1 MQMVFS
7 GQQDSAQAAAGA
19 PSPDALLPALD
30 ERQFAVLRQVGREW
44 ERLTGDPQAWQRALP
59 VDPNLGSY
67 PHPAELRPTRFG
79 RFVPVAGLDGQLP
92 AVEATTEAEEPPSR
106 PGRLAYRLRRIVL
119 GPPLDAS
126 AIAVERMRKLVA
138 LPVLSADALSS
149 VAYGPEAMLAVLAL
163 GGGAGLGYSLP
174 VCAAIAFLILA
185 VGVSYRQTIRAYP
198 YGGGSYTVA
207 TENLGR
213 VPGLVAA
220 AGLLTD
226 YILTVAVSVASGV
239 AAVTSAV
246 PALAPAAV
254 PIGAAAIAVLL
265 LGNLRGVRSA
275 ATLFAAPTYAF
286 IVAMFAIITAGLIG
300 AAGRG
305 FHPVPPPRLPVT
317 EAVGALLLLRAF
329 SSGATAM
336 TGVEAVS
343 NAVPAFRPVEWR
355 NARTTL
361 TWMVALL
368 IAMFA
373 GLVAVIHLDGLVP
386 NGHQTLLS
394 QLAHH
399 DFGDGFMYG
408 YVQAATAAI
417 LLLAANTSYND
428 FPRVLFLLA
437 RSYHAPRLFL
447 RVGDRLAF
455 SNGIIVLSV
464 IAVVIYVAFRGSTAS
479 LIPLYAVGVFLAFT
493 LSQTGMVVH
502 WWRHRDAHWRKS
514 LVFNAV
520 GATLSALVFLTA
532 AVAKF
537 TEGAWVAVLAV
548 GLFVGITL
556 RIHRHYDLEAE
567 LTMLHPEAVEVP
579 PYAPF
584 TPAAGSPSPDGEQ
597 TEREESPGEI
607 RHLVIV
613 PLAGLDLPSVR
624 ALAYAVSLRLPV
636 LCLHLSPT
644 EEEARRFRGYW
655 RTWGDHLPLEVV
667 VSPHRAIVA
676 PLVNYIAALH
686 HQRSGLTL
694 TVILPEIVVCHWSH
708 RLLHNQTAPRLR
720 RALRPLPKIVITSV
734 PFHLPR

>member
-1 MQMVFS
+1 MVFS
-7 GQQDSAQAAAGA
+7 GQQDNAQAAVGA
-19 PSPDALLPALD
+19 PSPDALLPTLD
-30 ERQFAVLRQVGREW
+30 ERKLAVLRQVGQEW
-44 ERLTGDPQAWQRALP
+44 NRLTGDPQAWQRALP
-59 VDPNLGSY
+59 VDPNLGGS
-67 PHPAELRPTRFG
+67 PDAAELRPTRFG
-79 RFVPVAGLDGQLP
+79 RFVPLSALDGQPP
-92 AVEATTEAEEPPSR
+92 AIEATAEAEEPPSQ
-106 PGRLAYRLRRIVL
+106 PGRLAYQLRRITL

-149 VAYGPEAMLAVLAL
+149 VAYGPEAMLAVLVL
-163 GGGAGLGYSLP
+163 GGSAALGYSLP
-174 VCAAIAFLILA
+174 IAAAIAFLILA

-198 YGGGSYTVA
+198 HGGGSYIVA

-213 VPGLVAA
+213 VPGLAAA

-226 YILTVAVSVASGV
+226 YILTVAVSIASGV

-254 PIGAAAIAVLL
+254 PIGTGTIAVLL
-265 LGNLRGVRSA
+265 AGNLRGVRQA
-275 ATLFAAPTYAF
+275 ATVFAAPTYAF
-286 IVAMFAIITAGLIG
+286 IIAIFALITAGLVA

-305 FHPVPPPRLPVT
+305 FHPLPPPRLPTT
-317 EAVGALLLLRAF
+317 EAVNALLVLRAF

-343 NAVPAFRPVEWR
+343 NAVPAFKPVEWR

-368 IAMFA
+368 ITMFA
-373 GLVAVIHLDGLVP
+373 GIVVLDHLFGLVP

-394 QLAHH
+394 QLAHR
-399 DFGDGFMYG
+399 DFGTGFMYS
-408 YVQAATAAI
+408 YVQAATAAV

-455 SNGIIVLSV
+455 TNGIIVLSV
-464 IAVVIYVAFRGSTAS
+464 IAAVIYVAFRGNTAS

-502 WWRHRDAHWRKS
+502 WWRHRDAHWHRS
-514 LVFNAV
+514 LLFNAL
-520 GATLSALVFLTA
+520 GATLSAIVFVTA
-532 AVAKF
+532 AVTKF

-548 GLFVGITL
+548 GLFVWMAL
-556 RIHRHYDLEAE
+556 RIRRHYDLEAE
-567 LTMLHPEAVEVP
+567 ATALHPKAVEVP

-584 TPAAGSPSPDGEQ
+584 TPVVEASSPDGEQ
-597 TEREESPGEI
+597 AEREESPTEI

-624 ALAYAVSLRLPV
+624 ALAYAVSLRQPV
-636 LCLHLSPT
+636 LVLHLSPT
-644 EEEARRFRGYW
+644 QEEARRYRDYW
-655 RTWGDHLPLEVV
+655 HTWGDHLPLAVV

-686 HQRSGLTL
+686 YQRPGLTL
-694 TVILPEIVVCHWSH
+694 TVILPEIVVCHWWH

-720 RALRPLPKIVITSV
+720 RGLRPLPKIVITTI
-734 PFHLPR
+734 PFHLQC

>member
-1 MQMVFS
+1 MVFS
-7 GQQDSAQAAAGA
+7 GQQDNAQAAVGA
-19 PSPDALLPALD
+19 PSPDALLPTLD
-30 ERQFAVLRQVGREW
+30 ERKLAVLRQVGQEW
-44 ERLTGDPQAWQRALP
+44 NRLTGDPQAWQRALP
-59 VDPNLGSY
+59 VDPNLGGS
-67 PHPAELRPTRFG
+67 PDAAELRPTRFG
-79 RFVPVAGLDGQLP
+79 RFVPLSALDGQPP
-92 AVEATTEAEEPPSR
+92 AIEATAEAEEPPSR
-106 PGRLAYRLRRIVL
+106 PGRLAYQLRRITL

-149 VAYGPEAMLAVLAL
+149 VAYGPEAMLAVLVL
-163 GGGAGLGYSLP
+163 GGSAALGYSLP
-174 VCAAIAFLILA
+174 IAAAIAFLILA

-198 YGGGSYTVA
+198 HGGGSYIVA

-213 VPGLVAA
+213 VPGLAAA

-226 YILTVAVSVASGV
+226 YILTFAVSIASGV

-254 PIGAAAIAVLL
+254 PIGTGTIAVLL
-265 LGNLRGVRSA
+265 AGNLRGVRQA
-275 ATLFAAPTYAF
+275 ATVFAAPTYAF
-286 IVAMFAIITAGLIG
+286 IIAIFALITAGLVA

-305 FHPVPPPRLPVT
+305 FHPLPPPRLPTT
-317 EAVGALLLLRAF
+317 EAVNALLVLRAF

-343 NAVPAFRPVEWR
+343 NAVPAFKPVEWR

-368 IAMFA
+368 ITMFA
-373 GLVAVIHLDGLVP
+373 GIVVLDHLDGLVP

-394 QLAHH
+394 QLAHR
-399 DFGDGFMYG
+399 DFGTGFMYS
-408 YVQAATAAI
+408 YVQAATAAV

-455 SNGIIVLSV
+455 TNGIIVLSV
-464 IAVVIYVAFRGSTAS
+464 IAAVIYVAFRGNTAS

-502 WWRHRDAHWRKS
+502 WWRHRDAHWHRS
-514 LVFNAV
+514 LLFNAL
-520 GATLSALVFLTA
+520 GATLSAIVFVTA
-532 AVAKF
+532 AVTKF

-548 GLFVGITL
+548 GLFVWMAL
-556 RIHRHYDLEAE
+556 RIRRHYDLEAE
-567 LTMLHPEAVEVP
+567 ATALHPKAVEVP

-584 TPAAGSPSPDGEQ
+584 TPVVEASSPDGEQ
-597 TEREESPGEI
+597 AEREESPTEI

-624 ALAYAVSLRLPV
+624 ALAYAVSLRQPV
-636 LCLHLSPT
+636 LVLHLSPT
-644 EEEARRFRGYW
+644 QEEARRYRDYW
-655 RTWGDHLPLEVV
+655 HTWGDHLPLAVV

-686 HQRSGLTL
+686 YQRPGLTL
-694 TVILPEIVVCHWSH
+694 TVILPEIVVCHWWH

-720 RALRPLPKIVITSV
+720 RGLRPLPKIVITTI
-734 PFHLPR
+734 PFHLQC

>member
-1 MQMVFS
+1 MVFS
-7 GQQDSAQAAAGA
+7 GQQDNAQAAVGA
-19 PSPDALLPALD
+19 PSPDALLPTLD
-30 ERQFAVLRQVGREW
+30 ERKLAVLRQVGQEW
-44 ERLTGDPQAWQRALP
+44 NRLTGDPQAWQRALP
-59 VDPNLGSY
+59 VDPNLGGS
-67 PHPAELRPTRFG
+67 PDAAELRPTRFG
-79 RFVPVAGLDGQLP
+79 RFVPLSALDGQPP
-92 AVEATTEAEEPPSR
+92 AIEATAEAEEPPSR
-106 PGRLAYRLRRIVL
+106 PGRLAYQLRRITL

-149 VAYGPEAMLAVLAL
+149 VAYGPEAMLAVLVL
-163 GGGAGLGYSLP
+163 GGSAALGYSLP
-174 VCAAIAFLILA
+174 IAAAIAFLILA

-198 YGGGSYTVA
+198 HGGGSYIVA

-213 VPGLVAA
+213 VPGLAAA

-226 YILTVAVSVASGV
+226 YILTVAVSIASGV

-254 PIGAAAIAVLL
+254 PIGTGTIAVLL
-265 LGNLRGVRSA
+265 AGNLRGVRQA
-275 ATLFAAPTYAF
+275 ATVFAAPTYAF
-286 IVAMFAIITAGLIG
+286 IIAIFALITAGLVA

-305 FHPVPPPRLPVT
+305 FHPLPPPRLPTT
-317 EAVGALLLLRAF
+317 EAVNALLVLRAF

-343 NAVPAFRPVEWR
+343 NAVPAFKPVEWR

-368 IAMFA
+368 ITMFA
-373 GLVAVIHLDGLVP
+373 GIVVLDHLDGLVP

-394 QLAHH
+394 QLAHR
-399 DFGDGFMYG
+399 DFGTGFMYS
-408 YVQAATAAI
+408 YVQAATAAV

-455 SNGIIVLSV
+455 TNGIIVLSV
-464 IAVVIYVAFRGSTAS
+464 IAAVIYVAFRGNTAS

-502 WWRHRDAHWRKS
+502 WWRHRDAHWHRS
-514 LVFNAV
+514 LLFNAL
-520 GATLSALVFLTA
+520 GATLSAIVFVTA
-532 AVAKF
+532 AVTKF

-548 GLFVGITL
+548 GLFVWMAL
-556 RIHRHYDLEAE
+556 RIRRHYDLEAE
-567 LTMLHPEAVEVP
+567 ATALHPKAVEVP

-584 TPAAGSPSPDGEQ
+584 TPVVEASSPDGEQ
-597 TEREESPGEI
+597 AEREESPTEI

-624 ALAYAVSLRLPV
+624 ALAYAVSLRQPV
-636 LCLHLSPT
+636 LVLHLSPT
-644 EEEARRFRGYW
+644 QEEARRYRDYW
-655 RTWGDHLPLEVV
+655 HTWGDHLPLAVV

-686 HQRSGLTL
+686 YQRPGLTL
-694 TVILPEIVVCHWSH
+694 TVILPEIVVCHWWH

-720 RALRPLPKIVITSV
+720 RGLRPLPKIVITTI
-734 PFHLPR
+734 PFHLQC

>member
-1 MQMVFS
+1 MVFS
-7 GQQDSAQAAAGA
+7 GQQDNAQAAVGA
-19 PSPDALLPALD
+19 PSPDALLPTLD
-30 ERQFAVLRQVGREW
+30 ERKLAVLRQVGQEW
-44 ERLTGDPQAWQRALP
+44 NRLTGDPQAWQRALP
-59 VDPNLGSY
+59 VDPNLGGS
-67 PHPAELRPTRFG
+67 PDAAELRPTRFG
-79 RFVPVAGLDGQLP
+79 RFVPLSALDGQPP
-92 AVEATTEAEEPPSR
+92 AIEATAQAEEPPSQ
-106 PGRLAYRLRRIVL
+106 PGRLAYQLRRITL
-119 GPPLDAS
+119 GPPLEAS

-149 VAYGPEAMLAVLAL
+149 VAYGPEAMLAVLVL
-163 GGGAGLGYSLP
+163 GGSAALGYSLP
-174 VCAAIAFLILA
+174 IAAAIAFLILA

-198 YGGGSYTVA
+198 HGGGSYIVA

-213 VPGLVAA
+213 MPGLAAA

-226 YILTVAVSVASGV
+226 YILTVAVSIASGV

-254 PIGAAAIAVLL
+254 PIGTGTIAVLL
-265 LGNLRGVRSA
+265 VGNLRGVRQA
-275 ATLFAAPTYAF
+275 ATVFAAPTYAF
-286 IVAMFAIITAGLIG
+286 IIAIFALITAGLVA

-305 FHPVPPPRLPVT
+305 FHQLPPPRLPTT
-317 EAVGALLLLRAF
+317 EAVNALLVLRAF

-343 NAVPAFRPVEWR
+343 NAVPAFKPVEWR

-368 IAMFA
+368 ITMFA
-373 GLVAVIHLDGLVP
+373 GIVVLDHLDGLVP

-394 QLAHH
+394 QLAHR
-399 DFGDGFMYG
+399 DFGTGFMYS
-408 YVQAATAAI
+408 YVQAATAAV

-455 SNGIIVLSV
+455 TNGIIVLSV
-464 IAVVIYVAFRGSTAS
+464 IAAVIYIAFRGNTES

-502 WWRHRDAHWRKS
+502 WWRHRDAHWHRS
-514 LVFNAV
+514 LLFNAL
-520 GATLSALVFLTA
+520 GATLSGIVFVTA
-532 AVAKF
+532 AVTKF
-537 TEGAWVAVLAV
+537 TEGAWVAVLVV
-548 GLFVGITL
+548 GLFVWMAL
-556 RIHRHYDLEAE
+556 RIRRHYDLEAE
-567 LTMLHPEAVEVP
+567 ATALHPKAVEVP

-584 TPAAGSPSPDGEQ
+584 TPVVEASSRDGEQ
-597 TEREESPGEI
+597 AEREESPTEI

-624 ALAYAVSLRLPV
+624 ALAYAVSLRQPV
-636 LCLHLSPT
+636 LVLHLSPT
-644 EEEARRFRGYW
+644 QEEARRYRDYW
-655 RTWGDHLPLEVV
+655 HTWGDHLPLAVV
-667 VSPHRAIVA
+667 LSPHRAIVA

-686 HQRSGLTL
+686 YQRPGLTL
-694 TVILPEIVVCHWSH
+694 TVILPEIVVCHWWH

-720 RALRPLPKIVITSV
+720 RGLRPLPKIVITSI
-734 PFHLPR
+734 PFHLQC

>member
-1 MQMVFS
+1 MVFS
-7 GQQDSAQAAAGA
+7 GQQDNAQAAVGA
-19 PSPDALLPALD
+19 PSPDALLPTLD
-30 ERQFAVLRQVGREW
+30 ERKLAVLRQVGQEW
-44 ERLTGDPQAWQRALP
+44 NRLTGDPQAWQRALP
-59 VDPNLGSY
+59 VDPNLGGS
-67 PHPAELRPTRFG
+67 PDAAELRPTRFG
-79 RFVPVAGLDGQLP
+79 RFVPLSALDGQPP
-92 AVEATTEAEEPPSR
+92 AIEATAEAEEPPSQ
-106 PGRLAYRLRRIVL
+106 PGRLAYQLRRITL

-149 VAYGPEAMLAVLAL
+149 VAYGPEAMLAVLVL
-163 GGGAGLGYSLP
+163 GGSAALGYSLP
-174 VCAAIAFLILA
+174 IAAAIAFLILA

-198 YGGGSYTVA
+198 HGGGSYIVA

-213 VPGLVAA
+213 VPGLAAA

-226 YILTVAVSVASGV
+226 YILTVAVSIASGV

-254 PIGAAAIAVLL
+254 PIGTGTIAVLL
-265 LGNLRGVRSA
+265 AGNLRGVRQA
-275 ATLFAAPTYAF
+275 ATVFAAPTYAF
-286 IVAMFAIITAGLIG
+286 IIAIFALITAGLVA

-305 FHPVPPPRLPVT
+305 FHPLPPPRLPTT
-317 EAVGALLLLRAF
+317 EAVNALLVLRAF

-343 NAVPAFRPVEWR
+343 NAVPAFKPVEWR

-368 IAMFA
+368 ITMFA
-373 GLVAVIHLDGLVP
+373 GIVVLDHLDGLVP

-394 QLAHH
+394 QLAHR
-399 DFGDGFMYG
+399 DFGTGFMYS
-408 YVQAATAAI
+408 YVQAATAAV

-455 SNGIIVLSV
+455 TNGIIVLSV
-464 IAVVIYVAFRGSTAS
+464 IAAVIYVAFRGNTAS

-502 WWRHRDAHWRKS
+502 WWRHRDAHWHRS
-514 LVFNAV
+514 LLFNAL
-520 GATLSALVFLTA
+520 GATLSAIVFVTA
-532 AVAKF
+532 AVTKF

-548 GLFVGITL
+548 GLFVWMAL
-556 RIHRHYDLEAE
+556 RIRRHYDLEAE
-567 LTMLHPEAVEVP
+567 ATALHPKAVEVP

-584 TPAAGSPSPDGEQ
+584 TPVVEASSPDGEQ
-597 TEREESPGEI
+597 AEREESPTEI

-624 ALAYAVSLRLPV
+624 ALAYAVSLRQPV
-636 LCLHLSPT
+636 LVLHLSPT
-644 EEEARRFRGYW
+644 QEEARRYRDYW
-655 RTWGDHLPLEVV
+655 HTWGDHLPLAVV

-686 HQRSGLTL
+686 YQRPGLTL
-694 TVILPEIVVCHWSH
+694 TVILPEIVVCHWWH

-720 RALRPLPKIVITSV
+720 RGLRPLPKIVITTI
-734 PFHLPR
+734 PFHLQC

>member
-1 MQMVFS
+1 MVFS
-7 GQQDSAQAAAGA
+7 GQQDNAQAAVGA
-19 PSPDALLPALD
+19 PSPDALLPTLD
-30 ERQFAVLRQVGREW
+30 ERKLAVLRQVGQEW
-44 ERLTGDPQAWQRALP
+44 NRLTGDPQAWQRALP
-59 VDPNLGSY
+59 VDPNLGGS
-67 PHPAELRPTRFG
+67 PDAAGLRPTRFG
-79 RFVPVAGLDGQLP
+79 RFVPLSALDGQPP
-92 AVEATTEAEEPPSR
+92 AIEATAEAEEPPSQ
-106 PGRLAYRLRRIVL
+106 PGRLAYQLRRITL

-149 VAYGPEAMLAVLAL
+149 VAYGPEAMLAVLVL
-163 GGGAGLGYSLP
+163 GGSAALGYSLP
-174 VCAAIAFLILA
+174 IAAVIAFLILA

-198 YGGGSYTVA
+198 HGGGSYIVA

-213 VPGLVAA
+213 VPGLAAA

-226 YILTVAVSVASGV
+226 YILTVAVSIASGV

-254 PIGAAAIAVLL
+254 PIGTGTIAVLL
-265 LGNLRGVRSA
+265 AGNLRGVRQA
-275 ATLFAAPTYAF
+275 ATVFAAPTYAF
-286 IVAMFAIITAGLIG
+286 IIAIFALITAGLVA

-305 FHPVPPPRLPVT
+305 FHPLPPPRLPTT
-317 EAVGALLLLRAF
+317 EAVNALLVLRAF

-343 NAVPAFRPVEWR
+343 NAVPAFKPVEWR

-368 IAMFA
+368 ITMFA
-373 GLVAVIHLDGLVP
+373 GIVVLDHLDGLVP

-394 QLAHH
+394 QLAHR
-399 DFGDGFMYG
+399 DFGTGFMYS
-408 YVQAATAAI
+408 YVQAATAAV

-455 SNGIIVLSV
+455 TNGIIVLSV
-464 IAVVIYVAFRGSTAS
+464 IAAVIYVAFRGNTAS

-502 WWRHRDAHWRKS
+502 WWRHRDAHWHRS
-514 LVFNAV
+514 LLFNAL
-520 GATLSALVFLTA
+520 GATLSAIVFVTA
-532 AVAKF
+532 AVTKF

-548 GLFVGITL
+548 GLFAWMAL
-556 RIHRHYDLEAE
+556 RIRRHYDLEAE
-567 LTMLHPEAVEVP
+567 ATALHPKAVEVP
-579 PYAPF
+579 PCAPF
-584 TPAAGSPSPDGEQ
+584 TPVVEASSPDGEQ
-597 TEREESPGEI
+597 AEREESPTEI

-624 ALAYAVSLRLPV
+624 ALAYAVSLRQPV
-636 LCLHLSPT
+636 LVLHLSPT
-644 EEEARRFRGYW
+644 QEEARRYRDYW
-655 RTWGDHLPLEVV
+655 HTWGDHLPLAVV

-686 HQRSGLTL
+686 YQRPGLTL
-694 TVILPEIVVCHWSH
+694 TVILPEIVVCHWWH

-720 RALRPLPKIVITSV
+720 RGLRPLPKIVITTI
-734 PFHLPR
+734 PFHLQC